1 MGAGKEVKA
10 TMKFGIHLPQAGP
23 AASPEAIQA
32 AATQAEEL
40 GFSDVWVSDHLAVP
54 RTAKYPPSAYIVE
67 PLITLTWAAAA
78 TRSVGLGTTV
88 LVLPLRPPVLLA
100 KMLAAL
106 DLMSEGRVILG
117 GASGWLKEEFD
128 ALGVS
133 FESRGART
141 DETIDIMRRCWNDDP
156 IDVSA
161 PASGVKM
168 VDMRAK
174 PQPNRPIPI
183 WIGGHS
189 EPAYRRAVRLGDGWH
204 GAFQSPEATAAMTA
218 RLRRDRP
225 ETSFTLSM
233 RTRWDA
239 LEDSAD
245 EILRELDAYREAGIQ
260 HVVAEPR
267 QRDLTAWLRCGEAF
281 SKVFERAGSG

>member
-1 MGAGKEVKA
+1 M
-10 TMKFGIHLPQAGP
+10 
-23 AASPEAIQA
+23 
-32 AATQAEEL
+32 
-40 GFSDVWVSDHLAVP
+40 SDHLAVP

-100 KMLAAL
+100 KMLAAI
-106 DLMSEGRVILG
+106 DLMSEGRLILG
-117 GASGWLKEEFD
+117 GASGWLREEFE
-128 ALGVS
+128 ALGVP

-141 DETIDIMRRCWNDDP
+141 DETIDIMRRCWGDDP

-161 PASGVKM
+161 PACGVKM
-168 VDMRAK
+168 VDMRTK
-174 PQPNRPIPI
+174 PQPDRPIPI

-189 EPAYRRAVRLGDGWH
+189 EAAFRRAVRLADGWH
-204 GAFQSPEATAAMTA
+204 GAFQTPEATAVMTA

-245 EILRELDAYREAGIQ
+245 DILRELDAFREAGIQ

-267 QRDLTAWLRCGEAF
+267 QRDLDAWLRCYEATA
-281 SKVFERAGSG
+281 KLFERAGAG

>member
-1 MGAGKEVKA
+1 
-10 TMKFGIHLPQAGP
+10 MKIGIHLPQAGP
-23 AASPEAIQA
+23 AASPTAIQA
-32 AATQAEEL
+32 AARQAEDL

-67 PLITLTWAAAA
+67 PLITLTWAAAM
-78 TRSVGLGTTV
+78 TQSIGLGTTV

-100 KMLAAL
+100 KMLAAI

-117 GASGWLKEEFD
+117 GAGGWLKQEFD
-128 ALGVS
+128 ALGVP

-141 DETIDIMRRCWNDDP
+141 DEAIDIMRRCWSEDP
-156 IDVSA
+156 IDLSA
-161 PASGVKM
+161 PASNVRM
-168 VDMRAK
+168 VDMRTK

-189 EPAYRRAVRLGDGWH
+189 EPAFRRAVRLGDGWH

-225 ETSFTLSM
+225 EASFTLSM

-260 HVVAEPR
+260 HLVAEPR
-267 QRDLTAWLRCGEAF
+267 QRDLDAWLRCGEAF
-281 SKVFERAGSG
+281 SKIFERAGSG

>member
-1 MGAGKEVKA
+1 
-10 TMKFGIHLPQAGP
+10 MKFGIHLPQAGP
-23 AASPEAIQA
+23 AATPAAIQA
-32 AATQAEEL
+32 AASQAEDL

-67 PLITLTWAAAA
+67 PLITLTWAAAV

-100 KMLAAL
+100 KMLAAI

-117 GASGWLKEEFD
+117 GAGGWLKQEFD
-128 ALGVS
+128 ALGVP

-141 DETIDIMRRCWNDDP
+141 DEAIEILRRCWSEDP
-156 IDVSA
+156 IDLSA

-174 PQPNRPIPI
+174 PQPTRPIPI
-183 WIGGHS
+183 WVGGHS
-189 EPAYRRAVRLGDGWH
+189 EAAYRRAVRLGDGWH
-204 GAFQSPEATAAMTA
+204 GAFQTPEGTAAMTA

-225 ETSFTLSM
+225 EASFTLSM

-239 LEDSAD
+239 VEDSSD
-245 EILRELDAYREAGIQ
+245 EILRELDAYRKAGIQ
-260 HVVAEPR
+260 HLVAEPR
-267 QRDLTAWLRCGEAF
+267 QRDLDSWLRCGEKF
-281 SKVFERAGSG
+281 SKIFERAGS

>member
-1 MGAGKEVKA
+1 
-10 TMKFGIHLPQAGP
+10 MKFGIHLPQAGP
-23 AASPEAIQA
+23 AASPTAIQA

>member
-1 MGAGKEVKA
+1 
-10 TMKFGIHLPQAGP
+10 MKFGIHLPQAGP
-23 AASPEAIQA
+23 AATPEAVRA
-32 AATQAEEL
+32 AARQAEDL

-67 PLITLTWAAAA
+67 PLITLTWAAAV

-100 KMLAAL
+100 KMLAAI

-117 GASGWLKEEFD
+117 GASGWLKEEFE
-128 ALGVS
+128 ALGVPY
-133 FESRGART
+133 EARGVRT
-141 DETIDIMRRCWNDDP
+141 DEALDIIRRCWSEDP
-156 IDVSA
+156 IDASA

-174 PQPNRPIPI
+174 PQPGRSIPI
-183 WIGGHS
+183 WIGGHGK
-189 EPAYRRAVRLGDGWH
+189 AALRRAVELGDGWH
-204 GAFQSPEATAAMTA
+204 GGFQTPERTAEIVA

-225 ETSFTLSM
+225 EESFTLSM

-239 LEDSAD
+239 LEDDSD
-245 EILRELDAYREAGIQ
+245 DILRELLAYREAGVQ
-260 HVVAEPR
+260 HIVAEPR
-267 QRDLTAWLRCGEAF
+267 QRDLDAWLRCGEAF
-281 SKVFERAGSG
+281 AKIFERAASA

>member
-1 MGAGKEVKA
+1 
-10 TMKFGIHLPQAGP
+10 MKFGIHLPQAGP
-23 AASPEAIQA
+23 AAAPAAIQA
-32 AATQAEEL
+32 AAKQADEL
-40 GFSDVWVSDHLAVP
+40 GFSDVWVSDHIVVP
-54 RTAKYPPSAYIVE
+54 RTAKYPPSAYIIE
-67 PLITLTWAAAA
+67 PLIALTWAAAA

-100 KMLAAL
+100 KMLAGI

-117 GASGWLKEEFD
+117 AASGWLKEEFD
-128 ALGVS
+128 ALGVP
-133 FESRGART
+133 FKSRGART
-141 DETIDIMRRCWNDDP
+141 DETIDIMRRCWTQDP
-156 IDVSA
+156 IDIIA
-161 PASGVKM
+161 PATGVKM

-174 PQPNRPIPI
+174 PQPNRSIPI

-267 QRDLTAWLRCGEAF
+267 QRDLNAWLRCGEAF
-281 SKVFERAGSG
+281 SKVFERAGAD

>member
-1 MGAGKEVKA
+1 
-10 TMKFGIHLPQAGP
+10 MKFGIHLPQAGP

-32 AATQAEEL
+32 AARQAEDL
-40 GFSDVWVSDHLAVP
+40 AFSDVWVSDHLAVP

-67 PLITLTWAAAA
+67 PLITLTWAAAV
-78 TRSVGLGTTV
+78 TRSIGLGTTV

-117 GASGWLKEEFD
+117 GAGGWLKEEFD
-128 ALGVS
+128 ALGVP

-141 DETIDIMRRCWNDDP
+141 DETIDIMRRCWSEDP
-156 IDVSA
+156 VELSA

-168 VDMRAK
+168 VDMRTK
-174 PQPNRPIPI
+174 PQPRRMIPI

-189 EPAYRRAVRLGDGWH
+189 EPAFRRAVRLGDGWH
-204 GAFQSPEATAAMTA
+204 GAFQTPEATAAMTA

-225 ETSFTLSM
+225 EASFTLSM

-245 EILRELDAYREAGIQ
+245 EILREIDAYREAGIQ
-260 HVVAEPR
+260 HLVAEPR
-267 QRDLTAWLRCGEAF
+267 QRDLDAWLRCGEAL
-281 SKVFERAGSG
+281 SAIFERAGSG